1 MNLFKRIFNVLRSY
15 LVYWKFDG
23 SIYLN
28 NFRIGK
34 NYKINSFERISVGR
48 RVHIGENSILNCPG
62 PPEKKSLFIGNN
74 IYFGRMLQINAYRSV
89 RIDDDVVFGDR
100 VYISDATHNYEKK
113 DVAIIDQGTSFA
125 GEVHIKTGAWI
136 GIGACIMPGV
146 VIGEH
151 SIVAANSV
159 VTKDVPDYSIVG
171 GVPAKIIKEQ

>member
-1 MNLFKRIFNVLRSY
+1 MNLFKRIFTVLRSY

-48 RVHIGENSILNCPG
+48 RLHIGENSILNCPG

-113 DVAIIDQGTSFA
+113 DVELLPS
-125 GEVHIKTGAWI
+125 
-136 GIGACIMPGV
+136 
-146 VIGEH
+146 
-151 SIVAANSV
+151 
-159 VTKDVPDYSIVG
+159 
-171 GVPAKIIKEQ
+171 